1 MIVPVGIAG
10 KKYVVLGLGKTGD
23 ATVAALLAANAHVL
37 AWDDTPDTRT
47 KARAN
52 KIPLADPALLDWNTI
67 TALVMSPGIP
77 HTHPAPHPFAAAA
90 QAAGVPI
97 IGDIALLFQA
107 LPQARY
113 VGITGTNGKS
123 TTTSLIGHILR
134 NSGIRAEVGGNL
146 GTPVLSFAPLDQT
159 GVYVLELSS
168 YQLELMPHNLLDVG
182 IMLNITPDHLDRHGG
197 MDGYIAAKQRILRCA
212 GAQTLVIGLDD
223 EPSRLMAAHAAG
235 MPNITVRGITHA
247 TQKQAAIYTDN
258 AQLIDNLNS
267 QAQRVLDL
275 KSLANLVGTH
285 NWQNIAA
292 AYAAT
297 KALGLST
304 EAIIAGIKSFPGLAH
319 RQQLITTRNGVKYV
333 NDSKAT
339 NADATSKALAC
350 YDNIYWIIGGRP
362 KDGGLNGLES
372 FMPRI
377 RHAFLI
383 GEASDSFSAWL
394 DGKASYTR
402 SDTLDKAVVA
412 AAAMAEAEGHANA
425 VVLLSP
431 ACASWDQFK
440 NFEHRGEVFAEFVHN
455 LPTPTMMK
463 TARGTA

>member
-1 MIVPVGIAG
+1 MIVPAGIAE
-10 KKYVVLGLGKTGD
+10 KKYIVLGLGKTGD
-23 ATVAALLAANAHVL
+23 ATVAALLAANAQVL
-37 AWDDTPDTRT
+37 AWDDTPDTRA
-47 KARAN
+47 KAKAN
-52 KIPLADPALLDWNTI
+52 NIPLADPARLDWNTI

-77 HTHPAPHPFAAAA
+77 HTYPAPHPFAAAA
-90 QAAGVPI
+90 KAAGVPI
-97 IGDIALLFQA
+97 LGDIALLFQA

-123 TTTSLIGHILR
+123 TTTSLIGHILH
-134 NSGIRAEVGGNL
+134 SAGVRAEVGGNL

-168 YQLELMPHNLLDVG
+168 YQLELMPHNLLQVG

-197 MDGYIAAKQRILRCA
+197 MDGYTAAKQRVIRCA
-212 GAQTLVIGLDD
+212 GAQTLIIGLDD
-223 EPSRLMAAHAAG
+223 EPSRHLAAQAAT
-235 MPNITVRGITHA
+235 MPNITLRGISQA
-247 TQKQAAIYTDN
+247 TQKQAAVYTDN
-258 AQLIDNLNS
+258 AQLIDNIDGL
-267 QAQRVLDL
+267 AQRVLDL
-275 KSLANLVGTH
+275 KTLHNLVGGH

-319 RQQLITTRNGVKYV
+319 RQQLITTRHGIKYV

-350 YDNIYWIIGGRP
+350 YDKIYWIIGGRP
-362 KDGGLNGLES
+362 KEGGLNGLEP

-383 GEASDSFSAWL
+383 GEASDNFSAWL

-402 SDTLDKAVVA
+402 CGTLDKAVAA
-412 AAAMAEAEGHANA
+412 AAAMAEAEGQANA

-440 NFEHRGEVFAEFVHN
+440 NFEQRGEVFADLVHN
-455 LPTPTMMK
+455 LPTTTMP

>member
-1 MIVPVGIAG
+1 MIVPAGIAE
-10 KKYVVLGLGKTGD
+10 KKYIVLGLGKTGN
-23 ATVAALLAANAHVL
+23 ATVASLLAAGAQVL
-37 AWDDTPDTRT
+37 AWDDSTDTRA
-47 KARAN
+47 KAKAN
-52 KIPLADPALLDWNTI
+52 NIPLADPAQLDWATV

-77 HTHPAPHPFAAAA
+77 HTYPAPHPFAAAA
-90 QAAGVPI
+90 KAAGVRI
-97 IGDIALLFQA
+97 IGDIALLFHA
-107 LPQARY
+107 LPKARY

-134 NSGIRAEVGGNL
+134 SAGVRAEVGGNL
-146 GTPVLSFAPLDQT
+146 GTPVLSFAPLDQA

-168 YQLELMPHNLLDVG
+168 YQLELMPYNLLQVG
-182 IMLNITPDHLDRHGG
+182 VMLNITPDHLDRHGG
-197 MDGYIAAKQRILRCA
+197 IDGYIAAKKCIIRCA
-212 GAQTLVIGLDD
+212 GTQTLVIGLDD
-223 EPSRLMAAHAAG
+223 EPSRHIAAQAAT
-235 MPNITVRGITHA
+235 MPNLTLRGISQA
-247 TQKQAAIYTDN
+247 TQKQAALYTEN
-258 AQLIDNLNS
+258 AQLIDNIDG

-275 KSLANLVGTH
+275 KTLPNLVGAH

-292 AYAAT
+292 AYAAA

-319 RQQLITTRNGVKYV
+319 RQQLVTTRNGIKYV

-362 KDGGLNGLES
+362 KEGGLDGLES

-383 GEASDSFSAWL
+383 GEASDNFSAWL
-394 DGKASYTR
+394 DGRASYTR
-402 SDTLDKAVVA
+402 CGTLDKAVAA
-412 AAAMAEAEGHANA
+412 AAAMAETEGQANA

-431 ACASWDQFK
+431 ACASWDQFN
-440 NFEHRGEVFAEFVHN
+440 NFEHRGVVFAELVHN
-455 LPTPTMMK
+455 LPPSITMT
-463 TARGTA
+463 TARGIA